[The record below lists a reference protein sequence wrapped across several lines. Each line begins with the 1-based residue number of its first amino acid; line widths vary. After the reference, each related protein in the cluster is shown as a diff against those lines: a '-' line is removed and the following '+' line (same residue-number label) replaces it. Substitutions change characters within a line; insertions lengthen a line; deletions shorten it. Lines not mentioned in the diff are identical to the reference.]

1 MAEKNALKWVNLQS
15 LKKDLLKSN
24 EDIVPK
30 VAEFYKRYLY
40 GERKVWISII
50 IIYARHPRQ
59 IFPLNVLYIL
69 PKFLA

>member
-1 MAEKNALKWVNLQS
+1 MAGKNGLKISKLAKS
-15 LKKDLLKSN
+15 GKDLLKFN
-24 EDIVPK
+24 EDKVPE

>member
-30 VAEFYKRYLY
+30 VEEFYKR
-40 GERKVWISII
+40 
-50 IIYARHPRQ
+50 
-59 IFPLNVLYIL
+59 
-69 PKFLA
+69 